1 VHSSASGIRH
11 DLIPMSNR
19 YTFIAGVLL
28 GIAGGALI
36 PFAQALLRSSAT
48 PSTLERP
55 NETHPRRVEPQ
66 SYDPLRAPA
75 TVPLTA
81 SVLAFH
87 IEGLRAA
94 RRQ

>member
-1 VHSSASGIRH
+1 MWRSGDPDQQLDSAELSQWVRD

-48 PSTLERP
+48 RATLGRP
-55 NETHPRRVEPQ
+55 NETQRRRVEPE
-66 SYDPLRAPA
+66 SYDPLGAPG
-75 TVPLTA
+75 TVLLT
-81 SVLAFH
+81 
-87 IEGLRAA
+87 
-94 RRQ
+94 